1 MPITQIQ
8 FENFKALRE
17 ATLILGRFALLVGPN
32 GSGKSTALE
41 ALRLASQ
48 ILGHG
53 EQVSLS
59 DARRLKSVGAS
70 AAPKLSVQIERDAAG
85 RSNFE
90 IAWSLDTGFTIDVHP
105 GVRAIFARMREYSF
119 DAGVMLQPAELDHRR
134 ELSKEGLGLA
144 VVLDQIRDGY
154 PERFEALNLEWSRWL
169 PEYDRI
175 LFDSPGPGQRSIKLR
190 TKQGQHAIPA
200 GELSQGTILA
210 LGFLTLAYLPSV
222 PTLISVEEPDRG
234 IHPRLLRHI
243 QDALYRL
250 AYPEN
255 FGEERKPIQVVATT
269 QSPYFLDLF
278 RDHPEEV
285 VIAQKT
291 GLDATFERLSDRPDI
306 DEILDSASLGDIWY
320 SGVLGG
326 VPVAP

>member
-8 FENFKALRE
+8 FENFKALRN
-17 ATLILGRFALLVGPN
+17 ATLNLGRFTLLVGPN

-48 ILGHG
+48 VFGSDA
-53 EQVSLS
+53 QVSPS

-70 AAPKLSVQIERDAAG
+70 GAPKLGLQLERADAG
-85 RSNFE
+85 RNNFE
-90 IAWSLDTGFTIDVHP
+90 IAWKFDTAFHLDVNP
-105 GVRAIFARMREYSF
+105 VARALFAGMREYAF
-119 DAGVMLQPAELDHRR
+119 DARAMLQPARLEPGL
-134 ELSKEGLGLA
+134 ELSKEGQGLA
-144 VVLDQIRDGY
+144 VVLDQLRDAY

-175 LFDSPGPGQRSIKLR
+175 LFDTPGSGQRSIKLR
-190 TKQGQHAIPA
+190 TKEGEHHISA

-255 FGEERKPIQVVATT
+255 FGEGRKAVQVVATT